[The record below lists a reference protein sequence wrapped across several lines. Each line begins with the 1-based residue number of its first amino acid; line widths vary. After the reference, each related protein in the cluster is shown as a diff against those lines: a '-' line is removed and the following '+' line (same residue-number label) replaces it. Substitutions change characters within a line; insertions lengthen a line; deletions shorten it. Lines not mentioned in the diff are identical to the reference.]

1 MNEDK
6 LLKVGSAKEKLSFP
20 KDFFPIE
27 NFSHIHDDLH
37 VRVLYL
43 EANQPFILLSFE
55 LTSLR
60 EYVIEELKKVICKQ
74 THIPYQNI
82 WICVTH
88 TFSAPHSRSVT
99 ALKKGSHAMKQK
111 NKVFCDIVYQSAKV
125 AVVKAIQQ
133 KQMAYVGFGHGFC
146 SVNVNRD
153 VPTKDGWWLGAN
165 DLGISDKTVP
175 IIKFENKQHHTIALL
190 YSYDVQSSI
199 MEGSLQEDEK
209 YAVTSDLTGMASQ
222 YIESQYDNCVAM
234 YIVGAAGDQAP
245 LFQAKHHIID
255 KQGQMHITD
264 IHEDG
269 FIFVKALGTKLGT
282 QVVSA
287 CERIKTA
294 SYLGAIQNIQTQFIC
309 PGQKIRD
316 RNELIPTH
324 YYNYMEDQNQTVGV
338 EIIQFGYIVIIGVQ
352 PELSSVSAMDIRKQS
367 PFPITMILT
376 MVNGGAKYMPDQ
388 ISYDR
393 ITYEAMNS
401 KFAKGSAEILAEQI
415 VKTLENIK
423 M

>member
-6 LLKVGSAKEKLSFP
+6 SLKVGSAKEKLLFP
-20 KDFFPIE
+20 KDFFPVE
-27 NFSHIHDDLH
+27 NFSYIHDDLY

-60 EYVIEELKKVICKQ
+60 EYVIEELKKRISKQ
-74 THIPYQNI
+74 TDIPFKNI

-88 TFSAPHSRSVT
+88 TFSAPHSRSVD
-99 ALKKGSHAMKQK
+99 ALEKGDLTMKQK
-111 NKVFCDIVYQSAKV
+111 NKVFCDILYSSAKK
-125 AVVKAIQQ
+125 AVTLAIQQ
-133 KQMAYVGFGHGFC
+133 KQIAYVGFGHGFC

-153 VPTKDGWWLGAN
+153 ISTKDGWWLGAN
-165 DLGISDKTVP
+165 DLGMSDKSVP

-199 MEGSLQEDEK
+199 MEGSLQKDGR
-209 YAVTSDLTGMASQ
+209 YAVTSDLTGVTSQ

-255 KQGQMHITD
+255 KEGQIQVTD

-269 FIFVKALGTKLGT
+269 FVFVKALGTKLAT
-282 QVVSA
+282 QVIRA
-287 CERIKTA
+287 CERIKTVP
-294 SYLGAIQNIQTQFIC
+294 YMGKIQNIQTQFIC

-316 RNELIPTH
+316 RQELKPTH
-324 YYNYMEDQNQTVGV
+324 HYNYLNDQDQMVGV
-338 EIIQFGYIVIIGVQ
+338 EIIQFGYIVIVGVQ
-352 PELSSVSAMDIRKQS
+352 PELSSVTAMDIRKQS

-401 KFAKGSAEILAEQI
+401 KFAKGSAEMLTEQI

-423 M
+423 I